1 MENEILNDDEKQAII
16 DYMLA
21 VTKLGLKK
29 YFSMDISPNEIP
41 VQEDYAK
48 QCGIAKSTFANKLTV
63 SNVKNLTYNDFISS
77 VVFENQKNRKT
88 HGINIHHP
96 TSEQYRRVMEFSIQ
110 KKKNPKLTIKAFA
123 ESIGIKRN
131 TFNGWLY
138 KYGDEVNN
146 YFWSQCNQKCDVLA
160 NAIKCLD

>member
-1 MENEILNDDEKQAII
+1 MGNEILNDNEKQAII

-21 VTKLGLKK
+21 ITNLGLKK

-41 VQEDYAK
+41 IQEDYAK
-48 QCGIAKSTFANKLTV
+48 KAGIAKSTFANKLTV
-63 SNVKNLTYNDFISS
+63 SNVKNLTYNDFIAS
-77 VVFENQKNRKT
+77 VVFENKKRRKIR
-88 HGINIHHP
+88 GNNIHHP
-96 TSEQYRRVMEFSIQ
+96 TNEQFRYVMDFSIE
-110 KKKNPKLTIKAFA
+110 KKKNPRLTIKSFA

-138 KYGDEVNN
+138 KYGDDVNA